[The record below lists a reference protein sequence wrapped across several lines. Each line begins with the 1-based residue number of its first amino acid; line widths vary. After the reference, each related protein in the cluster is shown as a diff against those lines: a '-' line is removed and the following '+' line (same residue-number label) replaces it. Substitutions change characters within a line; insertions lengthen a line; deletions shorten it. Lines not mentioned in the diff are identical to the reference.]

1 MTEINEK
8 LTEEIDERQKFSLWT
23 HISYILM
30 SQPTGA
36 LAGMFSAYYLFF
48 YESELNMSV
57 GLIATGYTIFVIW
70 DAIND
75 VIVGHLSDKQTRF
88 TKKWGRRFPWIIAG
102 FIPLILGFLLIWI
115 PPQGSEIIH
124 FIWFVGTICLY
135 ETGVTMTQAPLFALF
150 AEKFRSEK
158 ERMRNSALTP
168 YVGLITFAIG
178 AILPPL
184 IIQIGVTSSYFVA
197 ALIILIPCLLFII
210 LGIHGCREDTASI
223 ESSLKS
229 IEHAKETKMS
239 LGKVLKTVLR
249 SKNFL
254 RFSIIA
260 LIFTTGM
267 TLFNTTLLY
276 YLLYIAHIDAGM
288 LGLISLS
295 GFIMILVSTPVWL
308 IISKK
313 ISKKAILLSGLFVF
327 IPIYLAYSISGLNL
341 TMMFVLEC
349 VKGIFFG
356 GFMIALLPTLSE
368 TVDEIAVQTE
378 QMNPGAYM
386 GIYSLIQRLGYLL
399 PPIIIAI
406 IFNLTGFNSEGGI
419 IDISQ
424 SAINGILGAMSWV
437 PAILVL
443 LAIPLG
449 LTYDIDKKKSQELK
463 LKLHE
468 LDI

>member
-184 IIQIGVTSSYFVA
+184 II
-197 ALIILIPCLLFII
+197 
-210 LGIHGCREDTASI
+210 
-223 ESSLKS
+223 
-229 IEHAKETKMS
+229 
-239 LGKVLKTVLR
+239 
-249 SKNFL
+249 
-254 RFSIIA
+254 
-260 LIFTTGM
+260 
-267 TLFNTTLLY
+267 Y
-276 YLLYIAHIDAGM
+276 YNIKD
-288 LGLISLS
+288 
-295 GFIMILVSTPVWL
+295 
-308 IISKK
+308 
-313 ISKKAILLSGLFVF
+313 
-327 IPIYLAYSISGLNL
+327 
-341 TMMFVLEC
+341 
-349 VKGIFFG
+349 
-356 GFMIALLPTLSE
+356 
-368 TVDEIAVQTE
+368 
-378 QMNPGAYM
+378 
-386 GIYSLIQRLGYLL
+386 
-399 PPIIIAI
+399 
-406 IFNLTGFNSEGGI
+406 
-419 IDISQ
+419 
-424 SAINGILGAMSWV
+424 
-437 PAILVL
+437 
-443 LAIPLG
+443 
-449 LTYDIDKKKSQELK
+449 
-463 LKLHE
+463 
-468 LDI
+468 